1 MKRSVLLL
9 LIAQFLTAFADNAI
23 LFTAIVMVNQLGDLP
38 AWYVPGLQAAFLL
51 AFVLLAPW
59 VGPYA
64 DARPKRRVLSQANMI
79 KALGAGLLLL
89 HIEPLLAY
97 CVVGIGAALYSPAK
111 YGILPELVG
120 VRWLDK
126 VNSWV
131 EGSTI
136 LAILTGTIIGAMVA
150 EQSIALALFM
160 VMGLYGVSALIA
172 MFIAYTAPEKT
183 VPANALKHFV
193 SMSRNLLKTARAR
206 YSTLGVSLFWG
217 AAVVLRVLIVAW
229 APVALLMTDSS
240 DISLLVL
247 FIAVGIA
254 IGSLAAP
261 FLVPMGKL
269 RRARLASYLMGMCI
283 ILLSQIDTL
292 NAARMLL
299 LLTGFCGGLFVV
311 PINATLQNIGHHS
324 VGTGGAV
331 AVQHFFENLAMIA
344 CTSVYAL
351 AIGQQ
356 ASPVTIMWVT
366 GMLVLIATLLV
377 SWRLPPE
384 RQVADEIREH
394 LPGMEN
400 PEPDEI

>member
-206 YSTLGVSLFWG
+206 YSALGVSLFWG

-283 ILLSQIDTL
+283 ILLSQVDTL

>member
-136 LAILTGTIIGAMVA
+136 LAILTGTIIGAMLA

>member
-1 MKRSVLLL
+1 MKRSVTLLL
-9 LIAQFLTAFADNAI
+9 LAQFLTAFADNAI
-23 LFTAIVMVNQLGDLP
+23 LFIAIVMVNQLGDLP

-64 DARPKRRVLSQANMI
+64 DSRAKRRVLSQANLI

-150 EQSIALALFM
+150 EQSIVLALFM

-183 VPANALKHFV
+183 VPANAMKHFV
-193 SMSRNLLKTARAR
+193 SLSRKLLRTARAR

-217 AAVVLRVLIVAW
+217 AAVVLRILIVAW
-229 APVALLMTDSS
+229 APVALLLTDSS

-283 ILLSQIDTL
+283 ILLSQVDSL
-292 NAARMLL
+292 NSARLML

-356 ASPVTIMWVT
+356 ADPVTIMWVT

-377 SWRLPPE
+377 SWRLPSE